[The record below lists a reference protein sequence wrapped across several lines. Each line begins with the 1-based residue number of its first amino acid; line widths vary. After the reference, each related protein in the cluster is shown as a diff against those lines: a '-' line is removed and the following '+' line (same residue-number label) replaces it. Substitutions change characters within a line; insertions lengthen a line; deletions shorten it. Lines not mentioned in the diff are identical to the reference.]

1 MLVEVPHSH
10 SETTLYRLVLAG
22 AYEPPMEHDIKYCT
36 HTHTHTHTHAHTRA
50 HMHAHPHT
58 HTHTHTHTHRASQL
72 QAPQLD
78 VDKFFEEIMLDV
90 PYHNDPLPFPTHSTQ
105 KKDDSI
111 SRLAPCACAVG
122 EDH

>member
-1 MLVEVPHSH
+1 MHTHTHTFTHSH
-10 SETTLYRLVLAG
+10 THMRTHARA
-22 AYEPPMEHDIKYCT
+22 
-36 HTHTHTHTHAHTRA
+36 HTHTHTHI
-50 HMHAHPHT
+50 
-58 HTHTHTHTHRASQL
+58 HTHTHRAS

-90 PYHNDPLPFPTHSTQ
+90 PYHNDPLPFHTHSTQ

-111 SRLAPCACAVG
+111 SRLAPRVSAVV

>member
-1 MLVEVPHSH
+1 MDKFPA
-10 SETTLYRLVLAG
+10 TLLSGQLLRKTL
-22 AYEPPMEHDIKYCT
+22 K
-36 HTHTHTHTHAHTRA
+36 
-50 HMHAHPHT
+50 
-58 HTHTHTHTHRASQL
+58 HTHRASQL

-111 SRLAPCACAVG
+111 SRLAPCVCVVG
-122 EDH
+122 GGSLTSFGLIPELSANDLIPYSGKLSREKTFMNW